1 MQSRRVF
8 LRGAAL
14 TMFGAGSAPLW
25 LGRAAQGSSASTKS
39 RKVLVA
45 IFQRGA
51 ADGLNTVVPFGEK
64 DYYKLRPNLAIPAPV
79 RAAASGDA
87 AIDLDGFFG
96 LHPGLANLKPM
107 WDAKELAIVNAVGS
121 PDPTRSH
128 FDAQDYMEAGTP
140 GVKSTR
146 DGWLNR
152 AMVDADGHP
161 VSPVRAVAMGPAL
174 PRILRG
180 AEPAVAID
188 RLEDFQVR
196 GRQAASA
203 FSSIYGDSADTL
215 LRHTGKEAFDAIRI
229 VRQVSAQTSHPGADY
244 PNGPLARNLRQIAAL
259 IKADVGL
266 EVAFAD
272 VGGWDHHVN
281 EVGPRPA
288 TGQLANLLRQVG
300 DALSAFRKD
309 LGDRFED
316 VVLVTM
322 SEFGRTARE
331 NGTRGTDHGHANLM
345 FVLGGAIAG
354 GKVYGEWPGLRDGQL
369 YERRDLAVTTD
380 FRDVLGELVT
390 QHLQN
395 HDRTGL
401 FPGYSLSSE
410 RFRRVYRTG
419 GTVTRSRA

>member
-1 MQSRRVF
+1 MYSRRCF
-8 LRGAAL
+8 MRGAAL
-14 TMFGAGSAPLW
+14 AMFGAGSVPLW
-25 LGRAAQGSSASTKS
+25 LGRAAQGAAMPSSRK
-39 RKVLVA
+39 KVLVA

-51 ADGLNTVVPFGEK
+51 ADGLNTVVPFGDR
-64 DYYKLRPNLAIPAPV
+64 DYYKLRPNLAIPAPS
-79 RAAASGDA
+79 RGAALDEA
-87 AIDLDGFFG
+87 ALDLDGFFG
-96 LHPGLANLKPM
+96 FHPSLAGLKPL
-107 WDAKELAIVNAVGS
+107 WDAKELAIVNAAGS

-128 FDAQDYMEAGTP
+128 FDAQDYMESGTP

-152 AMVDADGHP
+152 ALVDAEGHF
-161 VSPVRAVAMGPAL
+161 VSPVRAVAMGSAL

-180 AEPAVAID
+180 PEPAVAID

-196 GRQAASA
+196 GRQAEGV
-203 FSSIYGDSADTL
+203 FSSIYGDSADAL
-215 LRHTGKEAFDAIRI
+215 LRNTGKEAFDAIRI
-229 VRQVSAQTSHPGADY
+229 AKQVSASAARQGMNDPNGSY
-244 PNGPLARNLRQIAAL
+244 PNGPLARSLRQIAAL

-281 EVGPRPA
+281 EVGVRPA
-288 TGQLANLLRQVG
+288 TGQLANLLRNFG
-300 DALSAFRKD
+300 DSLAAFRRD

-345 FVLGGAIAG
+345 FVTGGPIAG
-354 GKVYGEWPGLRDGQL
+354 GKVYGDWPGLGDGQL

-380 FRDVLGELVT
+380 FRDVLGELISE
-390 QHLQN
+390 HLGN
-395 HDRTGL
+395 RDRTGL
-401 FPGYSLSSE
+401 FPGYTVSPA
-410 RFRRVYRTG
+410 RFRRLYAV
-419 GTVTRSRA
+419 S

>member
-1 MQSRRVF
+1 MQSRRAF
-8 LRGAAL
+8 LKGTAL
-14 TMFGAGSAPLW
+14 SMFGVGSAPLW
-25 LGRAAQGSSASTKS
+25 LGRAAQGTGGSAS
-39 RKVLVA
+39 RGKVLVA
-45 IFQRGA
+45 LFQRGA

-64 DYYKLRPNLAIPAPV
+64 DYYKLRPNLAIPAPS
-79 RAAASGDA
+79 RGAASGDA

-196 GRQAASA
+196 GRQAEGA

-244 PNGPLARNLRQIAAL
+244 PNGPFARNLRQIAAL

-300 DALSAFRKD
+300 DSLSAFRKD
-309 LGDRFED
+309 LGDRFEE

-345 FVLGGAIAG
+345 FVMGGAIAG
-354 GKVYGEWPGLRDGQL
+354 GKVYGEWPGLSDGQL

-380 FRDVLGELVT
+380 FRDVLGELVS

-395 HDRTGL
+395 QDRTGL
-401 FPGYSLSSE
+401 FPGYTLSPQ
-410 RFRRVYRTG
+410 RFRHLYRVD
-419 GTVTRSRA
+419 GTAARPRA

>member
-1 MQSRRVF
+1 MHSRRAF

-14 TMFGAGSAPLW
+14 TMFGAGSAPPW
-25 LGRAAQGSSASTKS
+25 LGRAAQGAGASAN
-39 RKVLVA
+39 RGKVLVA

-51 ADGLNTVVPFGEK
+51 ADGLNTVVPFGER
-64 DYYKLRPNLAIPAPV
+64 DYYKLRPNLAIPAPS
-79 RAAASGDA
+79 RGAPMGEA

-96 LHPGLANLKPM
+96 LHPSLAGLKPL
-107 WDAKELAIVNAVGS
+107 WDAKELAIVDAVGS

-152 AMVDADGHP
+152 AMVDADGHL

-196 GRQAASA
+196 SRQAEGA
-203 FSSIYGDSADTL
+203 FSKIYGDSADTL

-229 VRQVSAQTSHPGADY
+229 VKQVSAQAKSPGADY
-244 PNGPLARNLRQIAAL
+244 PNGSLARSLRQIAAL

-272 VGGWDHHVN
+272 AGGWDHHVN

-288 TGQLANLLRQVG
+288 TGRLANLLRPFG
-300 DALSAFRKD
+300 DALAAFRRD

-345 FVLGGAIAG
+345 FVMGGPVAG

-369 YERRDLAVTTD
+369 YEQRDLAVTTD

-395 HDRTGL
+395 HDQTKL
-401 FPGYSLSSE
+401 FPGYTASPK
-410 RFRRVYRTG
+410 RFRGLFRTNG
-419 GTVTRSRA
+419 AGMRSRA